1 MPTASSPAPGDLT
14 RRTGCQA
21 LEFDPEVAYSDEVVR
36 AAGLYADDELLL
48 DHSGCLCQLDPCKMQ
63 LVCAHICN
71 LHMPTKGSFVGAR
84 PATLAQPHM

>member
-48 DHSGCLCQLDPCKMQ
+48 DHSG
-63 LVCAHICN
+63 VCFNLTRARCN
-71 LHMPTKGSFVGAR
+71 SSIFTYVFCTCRRRGS
-84 PATLAQPHM
+84 